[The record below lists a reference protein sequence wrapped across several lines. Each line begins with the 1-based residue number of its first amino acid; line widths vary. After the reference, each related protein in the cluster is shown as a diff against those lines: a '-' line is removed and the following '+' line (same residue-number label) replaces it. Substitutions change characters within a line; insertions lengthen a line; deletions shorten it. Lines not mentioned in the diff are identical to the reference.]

1 MKPHKRASA
10 RVEITTSVPPAELA
24 ELCKQAAAEESGKWL
39 RVDADS
45 PQELLFGLRGPYR
58 EDSRQLR
65 WRVDIR
71 AESDGAV
78 SLRTKIIAYEQ
89 ERHLLFPA
97 TMRGL
102 PRYERWMRRL
112 ADHAQAVD
120 PAARVDFV
128 G

>member
-1 MKPHKRASA
+1 VKPHKRARA
-10 RVEITTSVPPAELA
+10 RVEITTSIAAAKLA
-24 ELCKQAAAEESGKWL
+24 ELCKQAAAEESQRWL

-45 PQELLFGLRGPYR
+45 PEELAFGLRGPYR

-71 AESDGAV
+71 TQADGAV
-78 SLRTKIIAYEQ
+78 ILRTKITAYEQ

-102 PRYERWMRRL
+102 PRYQKWMRRL

-120 PAARVDFV
+120 PAARVDFL